1 VVTVTAADG
10 ALRLPDEQAGEVAD
24 LVVEARKRKPGG

>member
-10 ALRLPDEQAGEVAD
+10 AVRMSDEQAGQVAD
-24 LVVEARKRKPGG
+24 LVVETRKRKPGG